1 MYRYY
6 NRQLPTDLT
15 AIQEYDPSVLSQVYA
30 ADGTVIGEFY
40 IQRRVVVPLDS
51 IPRVVKQAFVAAE
64 DGRFFEHSGVDFLR
78 IAKAFLK
85 NLEPR
90 KRPQGGSTITQQI
103 AREFFLDREI
113 SYSRKIREAILAYR
127 IERELNK
134 GQILHLYLNQIYFGH
149 GAYGV
154 EAAAQNY
161 FGRHVNELGL
171 AEGAMLA
178 GLPKAPSHYSPINN
192 FQGAK
197 QRQVYTLQRMFK
209 EGFITLRQAKRA
221 AKQDIQIDSWED
233 RNHQVASY
241 FVEQVRKNVRLNY
254 GSESIY
260 RDGLQIY
267 TGLDLQIQMAANQ
280 AIQEGLRALDQDMGF
295 RGRIGFL
302 SPRQVKSYLQKQA
315 EEIRSAKVGG
325 SSRDQNIKLDEGEKY
340 RAVVSKVGN
349 RVRLRIGSSRAI
361 LDEDESKWARRTLR
375 NEGVATER
383 SLRRGLGPGD
393 IVDVRVLGREG
404 DIYRVSLDQDPLI
417 QGALVAIDPS
427 NGYVRSLVG
436 GYDYTS
442 SQFDRAIQARRQPG
456 SAFKPIIYSVA
467 MDSLDYT
474 QMTVVV
480 DAPIT
485 IKDWTPRNF
494 KGKFMGP
501 QTLRSAL
508 AKSLNSVSV
517 RLTDRLGPQAVVER
531 ARRLGITT
539 PLGPNPS
546 IALGSSEISL
556 LELTKAYTVF
566 AAAGRKVE
574 PVFITMIRDR
584 KGRVLEDNR
593 FVNRPGK
600 WHERGR
606 ETDSPNGQAEKGDE
620 EYAISPQTAYIMT
633 NMLQAVVERGTA
645 RRVKEL
651 GRPTAGKTGTNGL
664 TDVWF
669 VGYTPELVA
678 GTWVG
683 YDDRRP
689 MGERYTG
696 GYVAAPIWLD
706 FMKGAL
712 FDKPSR
718 EFEVPEGIAF
728 NYLSTRGEIL
738 SDERGGEPVAFKAGT
753 ERFPGSAIA
762 GDGWRSS
769 PGGDGQRTDQGH
781 FRDRFAGKPGAAR
794 QNPKSESKFQF

>member
-1 MYRYY
+1 M
-6 NRQLPTDLT
+6 
-15 AIQEYDPSVLSQVYA
+15 
-30 ADGTVIGEFY
+30 
-40 IQRRVVVPLDS
+40 
-51 IPRVVKQAFVAAE
+51 
-64 DGRFFEHSGVDFLR
+64 
-78 IAKAFLK
+78 
-85 NLEPR
+85 
-90 KRPQGGSTITQQI
+90 
-103 AREFFLDREI
+103 
-113 SYSRKIREAILAYR
+113 
-127 IERELNK
+127 
-134 GQILHLYLNQIYFGH
+134 
-149 GAYGV
+149 
-154 EAAAQNY
+154 
-161 FGRHVNELGL
+161 
-171 AEGAMLA
+171 
-178 GLPKAPSHYSPINN
+178 
-192 FQGAK
+192 
-197 QRQVYTLQRMFK
+197 
-209 EGFITLRQAKRA
+209 
-221 AKQDIQIDSWED
+221 
-233 RNHQVASY
+233 
-241 FVEQVRKNVRLNY
+241 
-254 GSESIY
+254 
-260 RDGLQIY
+260 
-267 TGLDLQIQMAANQ
+267 
-280 AIQEGLRALDQDMGF
+280 
-295 RGRIGFL
+295 
-302 SPRQVKSYLQKQA
+302 
-315 EEIRSAKVGG
+315 
-325 SSRDQNIKLDEGEKY
+325 
-340 RAVVSKVGN
+340 
-349 RVRLRIGSSRAI
+349 
-361 LDEDESKWARRTLR
+361 
-375 NEGVATER
+375 
-383 SLRRGLGPGD
+383 
-393 IVDVRVLGREG
+393 GREG
-404 DIYRVSLDQDPLI
+404 GIYRVSLDQDPLI

-436 GYDYTS
+436 GYDYS
-442 SQFDRAIQARRQPG
+442 RSQFDRAIQARRQPG

-517 RLTDRLGPQAVVER
+517 RLTDRLGPQVVVDR

-546 IALGSSEISL
+546 IALGSSGISL

-566 AAAGRKVE
+566 ASAGRKVE

-584 KGRVLEDNR
+584 KGGVLEDNR
-593 FVNRPGK
+593 YVNRLGK
-600 WHERGR
+600 RGK
-606 ETDSPNGQAEKGDE
+606 ETGSPSGQFQKPDD
-620 EYAISPQTAYIMT
+620 YAISPQTAYIMT

-689 MGERYTG
+689 MGERFTG

-712 FDKPSR
+712 FDKPSK

-738 SDERGGEPVAFKAGT
+738 SAERGGESVAFKAGT
-753 ERFPGSAIA
+753 ERFPGSAIG

-769 PGGDGQRTDQGH
+769 PGGDGQRADQGN
-781 FRDRFAGKPGAAR
+781 FRDRFAGKAGADH